1 MQDQEASLQR
11 ARLEASLADGI
22 SWGMGEDAIQEV
34 EVSVTQYFSGCNLAR
49 IIGGLSTI
57 FLLPTLF
64 HKLLCKKY
72 SNMRLCLCALLCEE
86 DCLNYYLFNMK
97 YACWTTVVFVYSCL
111 HSVILTSL
119 FHAYTEFLH
128 F

>member
-49 IIGGLSTI
+49 IIVVD
-57 FLLPTLF
+57 FLQLF
-64 HKLLCKKY
+64 YCQHF
-72 SNMRLCLCALLCEE
+72 SI
-86 DCLNYYLFNMK
+86 
-97 YACWTTVVFVYSCL
+97 SCFAKNI
-111 HSVILTSL
+111 VI
-119 FHAYTEFLH
+119 
-128 F
+128 